1 MGANAM
7 SHTRKKNI
15 KFSPRQ
21 LRFLELYLSGFTL
34 KDSAKAAGYKGASAQ
49 SLCNTGRAILRRA
62 VANDTGIAKLLLDMA
77 VNNQSESG
85 RLKGLIILSK
95 AMLTRR

>member
-1 MGANAM
+1 M
-7 SHTRKKNI
+7 SQRVKKNI

-21 LRFLELYLSGFTL
+21 LRFLELYFCGLSL
-34 KDSAKAAGYKGASAQ
+34 KAAARAAGYRGSSAQ
-49 SLCNTGRAILRRA
+49 SLCNTGAAVLRRA
-62 VANDTGIAKLLLDMA
+62 VVNDTGIAKLLLDMA

-85 RLKGLIILSK
+85 RMKGLTILSK